1 MVVVDFDK
9 EPTAR
14 RRAAAPS
21 ARLSREAA
29 ALVGPFN
36 EQVGAWQAEAVR
48 LAVRAQRMRTSG
60 RYDPAVVEAM
70 TTLLDYVESQAL
82 RFDAAVAAAAAEIRT
97 HSRIADTRQAFAM
110 IAQRLRDA
118 LPKT

>member
-82 RFDAAVAAAAAEIRT
+82 RFDAILVFDPLGSPPCDVGTI
-97 HSRIADTRQAFAM
+97 AFASHY
-110 IAQRLRDA
+110 AFF
-118 LPKT
+118 